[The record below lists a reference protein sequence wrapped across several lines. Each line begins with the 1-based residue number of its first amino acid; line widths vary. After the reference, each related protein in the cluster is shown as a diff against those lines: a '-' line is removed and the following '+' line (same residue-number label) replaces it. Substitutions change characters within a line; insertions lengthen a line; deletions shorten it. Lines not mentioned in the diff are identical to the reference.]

1 MSAPPGAAASPAG
14 APRRRVALRSS
25 ATTATALALLLYLAA
40 LALWRERVP
49 QGLHNDTVEEAQR
62 AIYLVEGRHLEA
74 ITTAIGNS
82 AETLYLYLV
91 GTSIALL
98 GPTALAI
105 QVVSWAFAL
114 LCIWLGTR
122 LALRLDPRLPV
133 WVPLLLF
140 ASSPWLFHY
149 ARCGLRAI
157 SAPVFLL
164 AFCLLLD
171 RAEES
176 SVRRGAAAAAGAVLG
191 LGVYAY
197 TACRLL
203 PLAWLVHALLA
214 VRRAAGPRRRAVLV
228 CHAWIAAALL
238 LVSIPNLILLIH
250 APRELLL
257 RGSYVVRGG
266 AAEWLRQVM
275 WTFLLPLHYPAGYA
289 VGPPANLIDGVSTSL
304 KAAGLEP
311 VFPLVGLAFFAGAVV
326 AWRQR
331 HRPAASFLLIVW
343 LLGSVLL
350 GFAGPSLT
358 RLLLLLPV
366 YLVLAALA
374 IGAALAAFPRL
385 RPAAAAALAA
395 LLAFEA
401 HAYFFTFA
409 GSAVAQSVYSRA
421 ATPIGERAAVLAEE
435 GKRVLA
441 VTSREFNTVRY
452 LTHGHDDRVRVV
464 EFYRRNLD
472 PRRLPLREFQP
483 QVLLLEKNPR
493 FERFASVFPPAR
505 RTGHPAFDE
514 IRLE

>member
-1 MSAPPGAAASPAG
+1 MSCAAA
-14 APRRRVALRSS
+14 R
-25 ATTATALALLLYLAA
+25 
-40 LALWRERVP
+40 
-49 QGLHNDTVEEAQR
+49 
-62 AIYLVEGRHLEA
+62 
-74 ITTAIGNS
+74 
-82 AETLYLYLV
+82 
-91 GTSIALL
+91 
-98 GPTALAI
+98 
-105 QVVSWAFAL
+105 
-114 LCIWLGTR
+114 
-122 LALRLDPRLPV
+122 
-133 WVPLLLF
+133 
-140 ASSPWLFHY
+140 
-149 ARCGLRAI
+149 
-157 SAPVFLL
+157 
-164 AFCLLLD
+164 
-171 RAEES
+171 
-176 SVRRGAAAAAGAVLG
+176 
-191 LGVYAY
+191 
-197 TACRLL
+197 
-203 PLAWLVHALLA
+203 
-214 VRRAAGPRRRAVLV
+214 
-228 CHAWIAAALL
+228 
-238 LVSIPNLILLIH
+238 
-250 APRELLL
+250 
-257 RGSYVVRGG
+257 
-266 AAEWLRQVM
+266 AEWLRQVM

-331 HRPAASFLLIVW
+331 HRPAVSFLLIVW

-452 LTHGHDDRVRVV
+452 LTHGHEDRVRIV
-464 EFYRRNLD
+464 EFYRRHLD

>member
-1 MSAPPGAAASPAG
+1 LSAPAVQRRAG
-14 APRRRVALRSS
+14 PRLS
-25 ATTATALALLLYLAA
+25 ATTATALALLLYLGA
-40 LALWRERVP
+40 LVLWRERVP

-74 ITTAIGNS
+74 ITTVIGNS

-91 GTSIALL
+91 GASIALL

-105 QVVSWAFAL
+105 QAVSWAFAL
-114 LCIWLGTR
+114 LCVWLGAR
-122 LALRLDPRLPV
+122 LAVRLEPRLPV
-133 WVPLLLF
+133 WVPLVLF

-171 RAEES
+171 GAERSAE
-176 SVRRGAAAAAGAVLG
+176 RRGTAAAAGAVLG

-203 PLAWLVHALLA
+203 PLAWLAHALLEA
-214 VRRAAGPRRRAVLV
+214 RRAGGPRRRAVLA
-228 CHAWIAAALL
+228 CHARIAAAALL
-238 LVSIPNLILLIH
+238 VSLPNLLLLIRS
-250 APRELLL
+250 PRELLL

-266 AAEWLRQVM
+266 PAEWLRQTM
-275 WTFLLPLHYPAGYA
+275 WSFLLPLHYPAAYA
-289 VGPPANLIDGVSTSL
+289 AGPPANLIDGVSTSL

-311 VFPLVGLAFFAGAVV
+311 VFPLVGLAFFAGVVV
-326 AWRQR
+326 AWRRRQ
-331 HRPAASFLLIVW
+331 RPAISFLLIAW
-343 LLGSVLL
+343 AFGSVLL
-350 GFAGPSLT
+350 GFSGPSLT
-358 RLLLLLPV
+358 RLLILLPV

-374 IGAALAAFPRL
+374 VGSALAAFPRL
-385 RPAAAAALAA
+385 RPVAAAAFAA

-409 GSAVAQSVYSRA
+409 GSAAAQSVYSRA
-421 ATPIGERAAVLAEE
+421 ATPIGERAAALAEE

-452 LTHGHDDRVRVV
+452 LTHGHEDRVRVI
-464 EFYRRNLD
+464 EFYRRPFD
-472 PRRLPLREFQP
+472 SRRLPLREFQP
-483 QVLLLEKNPR
+483 QVLLLENNPR
-493 FERFASVFPPAR
+493 FARFASVFAAAR
-505 RTGHPAFDE
+505 RTEHPAFGE